1 MCKKRYFALQ
11 NEDEKWAET
20 KHCMATNKRRATHHR
35 HKKEREKKKP
45 RTNKNGMQVITTENS
60 LKRMICLQE

>member
-20 KHCMATNKRRATHHR
+20 KHCMATNKMRATHHT
-35 HKKEREKKKP
+35 HKKERETKP
-45 RTNKNGMQVITTENS
+45 RMNKNGMQVITRENS
-60 LKRMICLQE
+60 LRRMICLQE